1 MRSDELERLLDRF
14 YAGESSEQEEEL
26 LKKGLLEEEI
36 PDSLSDERRL
46 FRVLYDEVSRE
57 KEEACEA
64 VPPGLEE
71 RLGRLIDEK
80 EAEETHF
87 FHRNR
92 HRFGWRWTGSI
103 AATLLLLVGI
113 GYALLRYGG
122 KDNPPPRDT
131 FTDPQ
136 EAYEVLQATLMEV
149 SANLNMGLEEMEET
163 RKEMMQANQD
173 VCKAISR

>member
-26 LKKGLLEEEI
+26 LRKGLLEEEV
-36 PDSLSDERRL
+36 PDGLSEEKRL
-46 FRVLYDEVSRE
+46 FKVLYDETCR
-57 KEEACEA
+57 KKKACET

-71 RLGRLIDEK
+71 RLERLIDEK

-92 HRFGWRWTGSI
+92 HRFGWRRTGSI

-122 KDNPPPRDT
+122 KDNPSPRDT

-149 SANLNMGLEEMEET
+149 SANLNMGLEEMQET